1 MSKSVGEIQISKMSK
16 SARENSNSPISVA
29 SITNSYILC
38 ALEKPGYYYVIDL
51 GNVKHIGMQCNPI
64 YGFSA
69 IATEE

>member
-1 MSKSVGEIQISKMSK
+1 MSKSLGEIQITKMSK
-16 SARENSNSPISVA
+16 SQKVRGKIQIPVA
-29 SITNSYILC
+29 SITISYILC